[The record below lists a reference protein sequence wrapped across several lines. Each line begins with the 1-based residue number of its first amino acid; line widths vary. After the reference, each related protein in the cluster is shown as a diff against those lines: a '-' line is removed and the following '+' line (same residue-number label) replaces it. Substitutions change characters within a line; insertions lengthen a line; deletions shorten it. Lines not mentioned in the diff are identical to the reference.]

1 MIITATQGQSCGG
14 SSHIHGYV
22 PPPFN
27 MVSHILGT
35 SIILLPK
42 LTDSHQSM
50 YIAFSFTGV
59 VTTHYDNYEFYKGV
73 DCIMAQLR
81 QTNGFMESVRPW
93 ELRNDIEVLNVVL
106 HIIMENLRV
115 CSILLQ
121 VMAVNIRFIVI
132 SL

>member
-1 MIITATQGQSCGG
+1 MEAATYMAMY
-14 SSHIHGYV
+14 HRH
-22 PPPFN
+22 
-27 MVSHILGT
+27 
-35 SIILLPK
+35 SIWCHTYWEHLLFCF
-42 LTDSHQSM
+42 LNCQ
-50 YIAFSFTGV
+50 IASFTGV

-121 VMAVNIRFIVI
+121 VIAVNIRFIVI